1 MTKITI
7 HSNHFR
13 SSPDNLGTYNSTPIT
28 GAEPGIDFQNNEF
41 NITPP
46 AKLKVPEYVR
56 PDPVQDIGDCLRFH
70 WKDGYTGN
78 KIIAHIFTDYHYENG
93 TRGDVA
99 FVKGGLKKFW
109 KQEIPLIPYFVGEDS
124 IGALTGFSIRI
135 YNNDPLYSER
145 YGFHICLANLHYRNV
160 LTDFADQSFG
170 AWKVTQSPVNA
181 GYDPAQYGIKQFDT
195 YGAQPYS
202 LWIEWPIGKKYE
214 VGSWVEVSCII

>member
-1 MTKITI
+1 MSKIQI
-7 HSNHFR
+7 INNHFR
-13 SSPDNLGTYNSTPIT
+13 SSPDNLGTYNNAPIT
-28 GAEPGIDFQNNEF
+28 MQEPGIDWQNNEF

-56 PDPVQDIGDCLRFH
+56 GEVEDIGDRLRFH
-70 WKDGYTGN
+70 WKDSVTGGKSNPFGYTIN
-78 KIIAHIFTDYHYENG
+78 LYINDELYLYEP
-93 TRGDVA
+93 D
-99 FVKGGLKKFW
+99 FIKPSIKKRW
-109 KQEIPLIPYFVGEDS
+109 ELSYFDFNTEVSKPGEKKLS
-124 IGALTGFSIRI
+124 IKVFNRNPAYQFK
-135 YNNDPLYSER
+135 

-170 AWKVTQSPVNA
+170 AWKVTQSPVNE

-214 VGSWVEVSCII
+214 AGAWVEVATEI